1 MRRMSANVVVGLSWR
16 GPSRT
21 RRAVARLAAYLDVP
35 TDDVTVTEGRTTALL
50 HVA

>member
-21 RRAVARLAAYLDVP
+21 RAAVARLAAYLDVP